1 MKEKIMVSIC
11 CVTYNQEKYISKAI
25 DSFLNQET
33 NFSYEIIIHD
43 DASTDGTVEIINDYK
58 KKYPNKIVTI
68 FEKEN
73 QYSKRPNSIL
83 DIVFSKAKGKYIALC
98 DGDDGFCRKNKLQLQ
113 FDKLESD
120 SSISLVSHNTV
131 VVDNDGILLE
141 ENSPYPDG
149 IVTEIDFLNNYNSSM
164 HTSSLMFRKKDVKR
178 LPDYFNDSLVGDLTL
193 KLYLLSIGDCYHID
207 KVMSFYRKN
216 SSGSWT
222 LNQKNNKKILN
233 NNFLNEIKVYNSFN
247 KESKYQY
254 DSEIKGRILNRKFNF
269 YKDNGNLKE
278 IKKFEYHDL
287 YNNLS
292 FSEKVKLYLKNNKT
306 IYDIYYRVK
315 HGKKR

>member
-98 DGDDGFCRKNKLQLQ
+98 DGDDGFCSKNKLQLQ

-178 LPDYFNDSLVGDLTL
+178 LPDYFNDSLVGDLPL
-193 KLYLLSIGDCYHID
+193 KLYLLSIGNCYHID

-222 LNQKNNKKILN
+222 LNQKKNKKILN

-254 DSEIKGRILNRKFNF
+254 DGEIKGRILNRKFNF

-278 IKKFEYHDL
+278 IKKIEYHDL
-287 YNNLS
+287 YNDLS

-315 HGKKR
+315 YGKKR